1 MTPRR
6 FTYAAGAVAILLGA
20 LIITVTRGTR
30 AQEVDG
36 NYGIGIPA
44 VFLPKYLAFRTGQ
57 LASDSPDV
65 MRVKL
70 GYVKG
75 LSRSFIFMAGEASI
89 DLGSGAFTVNLAGLT
104 PLQTY
109 TVWVVNHTDGDPPL
123 DTVIG
128 LVTFVAT
135 EATSLLNG
143 TLPVNLPVGFTIDR
157 VVVTT
162 GSIWGVE
169 PLVAGLVNVSQK
181 IFFRR
186 LSLLNESTGEVMF
199 DETTKPPALFGL
211 VPPLDFEAQGGSSGR
226 GVDMDKVISRGAHL
240 FFEET
245 FNGN

>member
-6 FTYAAGAVAILLGA
+6 FMYAAGAVASLLGA
-20 LIITVTRGTR
+20 LILAVTPGTR

-36 NYGIGIPA
+36 NYGIGIPD
-44 VFLPKYLAFRTGQ
+44 VFLPKYLAFRTAQ

-75 LSRSFIFMAGEASI
+75 LSRSFVFMAGEAAI
-89 DLGSGAFTVNLAGLT
+89 NLGSGAFSVKLAGLT

-109 TVWVVNHTDGDPPL
+109 SVWLVNRTDSVPPL
-123 DTVIG
+123 DTAVG

-135 EATSLLNG
+135 QATSLLNG
-143 TLPVNLPVGFTIDR
+143 TLPVSLPVGFTIDR

-169 PLVAGLVNVSQK
+169 PLAAGLVNVSQK

-199 DETTKPPALFGL
+199 DETLAPPALFGL
-211 VPPLDFEAQGGSSGR
+211 VPPLEFEASGGSSGR
-226 GVDMDKVISRGAHL
+226 GVEMDKVISRGAHL

-245 FNGN
+245 G

>member
-75 LSRSFIFMAGEASI
+75 LSRSFVFMAG
-89 DLGSGAFTVNLAGLT
+89 GAGGKLR
-104 PLQTY
+104 
-109 TVWVVNHTDGDPPL
+109 
-123 DTVIG
+123 
-128 LVTFVAT
+128 
-135 EATSLLNG
+135 S
-143 TLPVNLPVGFTIDR
+143 
-157 VVVTT
+157 
-162 GSIWGVE
+162 
-169 PLVAGLVNVSQK
+169 
-181 IFFRR
+181 
-186 LSLLNESTGEVMF
+186 
-199 DETTKPPALFGL
+199 PALL
-211 VPPLDFEAQGGSSGR
+211 R
-226 GVDMDKVISRGAHL
+226 
-240 FFEET
+240 
-245 FNGN
+245 